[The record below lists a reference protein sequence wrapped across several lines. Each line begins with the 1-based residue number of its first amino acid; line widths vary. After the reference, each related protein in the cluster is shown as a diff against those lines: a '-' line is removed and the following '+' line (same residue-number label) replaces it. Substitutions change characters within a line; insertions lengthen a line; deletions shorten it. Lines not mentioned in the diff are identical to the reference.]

1 MSARQERVAH
11 EEPIEVGGLWL
22 MKQGE
27 MILGPISG
35 EQVVEKLNTGE
46 LTGETPVARPGERHF
61 QKLAETEV
69 FRLHVAKAEARARVE
84 AQVRA
89 ERERAQKT
97 RMVVGGALAT
107 VTLVLAVGA
116 WQVARYLA
124 VHADGDESDGITME
138 PPTITI
144 AQARPDEEALL
155 EYPSNGTKRPD
166 KPPEATPKPADTS
179 PKPADTAPK
188 PTAVAK
194 AERPAPPP
202 KRTGTISEDPDGLAT
217 HAQFDQGAINKVVA
231 QQQKTLH
238 RCFKEEIERHPGF
251 TARVP
256 IEFTI
261 GNDGRVVQLWV
272 DHPQLKKGA
281 MYDCLLSELKKWPFK
296 PFQGERPSVG
306 LSFNLGTKG

>member
-1 MSARQERVAH
+1 MSARQELVAH
-11 EEPIEVGGLWL
+11 EEPIEVGGQWL

-27 MILGPISG
+27 MVLGPISG
-35 EQVVEKLNTGE
+35 EQVVEKLYAGE

-61 QKLAETEV
+61 QRLVDTDA

-89 ERERAQKT
+89 ERERAKKT
-97 RMVVGGALAT
+97 RLVVGGALAL

-124 VHADGDESDGITME
+124 VHADGDEADGITME

-166 KPPEATPKPADTS
+166 KPPEAAPKPVDA
-179 PKPADTAPK
+179 APK

-194 AERPAPPP
+194 AERPAR
-202 KRTGTISEDPDGLAT
+202 RTGTVSEDADGLAT
-217 HAQFDQGAINKVVA
+217 HAEFDQGAINKVVA

-261 GNDGRVVQLWV
+261 GNDGHVVQLWV
-272 DHPQLKKGA
+272 DHPQLKKGP